1 MKYPRKW
8 ENITDDQHAGCARL
22 KVFGGWL
29 VTAWVNCEKEML
41 PENLIFISDPEHKWE
56 LEGKA

>member
-8 ENITDDQHAGCARL
+8 ENINNDKEAGCARL

-29 VTAWVNCEKEML
+29 VVAWVNSNISL
-41 PENLIFISDPEHKWE
+41 PENLLFVSDSKHEWE
-56 LEGKA
+56 LD